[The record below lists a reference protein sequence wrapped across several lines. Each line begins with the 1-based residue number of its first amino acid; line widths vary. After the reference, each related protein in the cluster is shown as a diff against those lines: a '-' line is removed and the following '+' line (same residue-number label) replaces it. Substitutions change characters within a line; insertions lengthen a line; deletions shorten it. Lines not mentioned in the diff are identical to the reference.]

1 MTLRLVF
8 DRDDLARVRLAE
20 APDPMW
26 ELVLSLHLARERPG
40 LGAALITADQTRDRD
55 RPRARRGQ
63 SLVLSFFMIMW
74 ESTLATARSAM
85 SLVVR
90 KVSKVAESS
99 TATRMR

>member
-26 ELVLSLHLARERPG
+26 ELPAPGPEWPG

>member
-26 ELVLSLHLARERPG
+26 ELPAPGPWPG